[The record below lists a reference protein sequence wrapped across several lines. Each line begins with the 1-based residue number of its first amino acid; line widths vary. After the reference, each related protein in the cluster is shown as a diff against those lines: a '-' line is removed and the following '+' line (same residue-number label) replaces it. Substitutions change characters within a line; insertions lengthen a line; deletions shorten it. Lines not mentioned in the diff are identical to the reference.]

1 MVDIPDRLKAKSSH
15 DIQRREWLAT
25 LPEICRRLSIE
36 WSVDLGA
43 AFEQSHVSLVVTAE
57 HSSAEA
63 VLKVPMPE
71 EVDLGT
77 LAADARS
84 NEARALGIWA
94 GNGAVRL
101 LERDASSGAMLLDR
115 CVPGEA
121 LENIRDGLETDRV
134 ATALLQRLHEPR
146 PDADGFERLSDRAVR
161 LAETVAIRNE
171 KSGAR
176 IDQWLVDT
184 AIDLLTELS
193 TSGPDD
199 VLLHGDLHHHNI
211 LSSYREPWLA
221 IDPLPMLG
229 DPAYDVVQYLLF
241 RKGDLADPELKWGL
255 VIKQLSSGLGVD
267 AERVKAWLFARL
279 VSDAVAAHTK
289 EGKTIASL
297 EARQSDLWS
306 ARLVHRL
313 RD

>member
-1 MVDIPDRLKAKSSH
+1 MVDIPDRLKAKASH
-15 DIQRREWLAT
+15 DAHRREWLAS
-25 LPEICRRLSIE
+25 LPEICRRLSTE
-36 WSVDLGA
+36 WSVDLGT

-57 HSSAEA
+57 HSSVAA

-71 EVDLGT
+71 EIDLGT
-77 LAADARS
+77 LAASARS
-84 NEARALGIWA
+84 DEARALGIWA

-101 LERDASSGAMLLDR
+101 LEHDASSGAMLLER
-115 CVPGEA
+115 CVPGA
-121 LENIRDGLETDRV
+121 SLEHVLDGSETDRV

-146 PDADGFERLSDRAVR
+146 PDAEGFERLSDRAIQ
-161 LAETVAIRNE
+161 LAETVAVRHE
-171 KSGAR
+171 KSGAPL
-176 IDQWLVDT
+176 DHWLVDT
-184 AIDLLTELS
+184 AIDLLTELA

-211 LSSYREPWLA
+211 LSSNREPWLA

-241 RKGDLADPELKWGL
+241 RKGDLADPDLEWGP
-255 VIKQLSSGLGVD
+255 VIKQFCSGLGVD
-267 AERVKAWLFARL
+267 AERVKAWLFTRL
-279 VSDAVAAHTK
+279 VSDAVAARTE

-297 EARQSDLWS
+297 ESRQSDLWS